1 MPEQSGPVRP
11 KSRAWGT
18 EISKGLSALTFVVI
32 LVAVWVQGLLHF
44 GWVVGSLIGWFV
56 APVAAVAGSMLFLLW
71 TSPMRGPD
79 QLSLRRRRPRPAV
92 LMDDD
97 HGKAAISVIM
107 PVFNAE
113 HYLKHSLPPLME
125 MLGRGELAEVLV
137 VDDGAT
143 DGSADY
149 CRKMGATVMSSGG
162 RLGPGGARN
171 VAAKVAVGDIL
182 WFIDSDVVAHG
193 DSAGI
198 LRNAFADPN
207 VVAVFGSYDDQP
219 SAPNFGSQYKNLVH
233 HHYHQHADSSAST
246 FWSGCGAVQKDAFL
260 AVGGFDSEKYR
271 VPSIEDVD
279 LGYRL
284 RAAGGL
290 ITLERRLLST
300 HLKRWSVPELVKTD
314 IFRRALPWAR
324 LMLRQSEVLDDL
336 NFGTFERLRAA
347 LAGVTVLVVAGVLV
361 GVLPL
366 WLLAPMLLTGLTAN
380 WDLFRLFERRRGI
393 LFAAVALAFHQVY
406 YLYSAATFVW
416 CWVEAKL
423 LGRKATAVAAQPE
436 GAVVSSED
444 DGIGRPKAA

>member
-1 MPEQSGPVRP
+1 MPEHAGPARRKQRP
-11 KSRAWGT
+11 WGT
-18 EISKGLSALTFVVI
+18 EISKGLSALTFVII
-32 LVAVWVQGLLHF
+32 LMGVWAQGVVHF
-44 GWVVGSLIGWFV
+44 GWVIGCLIGWFV

-71 TSPMRGPD
+71 TVPMRGPD
-79 QLSLRRRRPRPAV
+79 QLSLRRRRSRPTVVA
-92 LMDDD
+92 DQS
-97 HGKAAISVIM
+97 AAPPSISVIM

-113 HYLKHSLPPLME
+113 RYLVHSLPPLME
-125 MLGRGELAEVLV
+125 MLRRGELAEVVV

-149 CRKMGATVMSSGG
+149 CRRMGAQVVPSGG

-171 VAAKVAVGDIL
+171 VAARNAVGEII
-182 WFIDSDVVAHG
+182 WFIDSDVVVH
-193 DSAGI
+193 AGGASI
-198 LRNAFADPN
+198 IRDAFAEPN
-207 VVAVFGSYDDQP
+207 VVAVFGSYDDTP

-233 HHYHQHADSSAST
+233 HHYHQHADPSAST
-246 FWSGCGAVQKDAFL
+246 FWSGCGAVQRDAFL

-324 LMLRQSEVLDDL
+324 LMLRQSDVLDDL
-336 NFGTFERLRAA
+336 NVGTFERLRAG
-347 LAGVTVLVVAGVLV
+347 LAGVSVLALVGVLV
-361 GVLPL
+361 GMLPL
-366 WLLAPMLLTGLTAN
+366 WWLAPLLFTSLTAN
-380 WDLFRLFERRRGI
+380 WDLFRLFERRRGVA
-393 LFAAVALAFHQVY
+393 FAAVALAFHQVY

-423 LGRKATAVAAQPE
+423 LHRKPAAAPQAAPLTAPE
-436 GAVVSSED
+436 EVS
-444 DGIGRPKAA
+444 IGRPKAA